1 MALSER
7 DVDIGYVFTEPYAHE
22 AALARC
28 RAVLSAEETARGQR
42 LLFEKDRQAF
52 FIRRA
57 FLRTLLSSGTGVD
70 PVAWQFALNPYGK
83 PGIAAPKEFSA
94 LHFNLSHRQGVCI
107 CGLAW
112 GHDLGVDVEDT
123 RQEVDAA
130 VEEVVFSASERAFL
144 ARQHPAQRKEAFF
157 RLWTLKEAYIKAHGE
172 GMSLPLTDISISF
185 DLDPTPC
192 LVLAGAL
199 SGDARPWNL
208 VQFPI
213 GAQYLGALAVSC
225 FDCQVNVR
233 EWGDFLADE
242 CRVS

>member
-1 MALSER
+1 MALSPR
-7 DVDIGYVFTEPYAHE
+7 DVDIGYVFTEPFAHE
-22 AALARC
+22 AAQARC
-28 RAVLSAEETARGQR
+28 RAVLSAEEIARGQR
-42 LLFEKDRQAF
+42 LLSEKDRQAF
-52 FIRRA
+52 FTRHA

-70 PVAWQFALNPYGK
+70 PAAWQFALNPYGK
-83 PGIAAPKEFSA
+83 PHIDAPNEFSA
-94 LHFNLSHRQGVCI
+94 LHFNLSHRQGVCL
-107 CGLAW
+107 CGLTW

-123 RQEVDAA
+123 KQKVDAG
-130 VEEVVFSASERAFL
+130 VEEVVFSASERGYL
-144 ARQHPAQRKEAFF
+144 ARQDPAQRKEAFF

-172 GMSLPLTDISISF
+172 GMSLPLTDISINF
-185 DLDPTPC
+185 DLAPTPR

-199 SGDARPWNL
+199 AGDAERWNL

-233 EWGDFLADE
+233 QGGDFLADE